1 MGFALPN
8 GSTVFVGSGL
18 GSPVSVSTVSNAE
31 GAVFTVAEN
40 HNLKVDDVVLI
51 SSGWGVIDG
60 LVARITAQTTN
71 SVTISVINS
80 SDRNFSRLMPVAGNY
95 RKSRSGLRFHRLR
108 KSHSRVVS
116 SSMHRYSFWQT
127 IASVILAP
135 LRRLKTKPLP

>member
-51 SSGWGVIDG
+51 SSGWGV
-60 LVARITAQTTN
+60 
-71 SVTISVINS
+71 
-80 SDRNFSRLMPVAGNY
+80 
-95 RKSRSGLRFHRLR
+95 LRFHRLR
-108 KSHSRVVS
+108 KSRSRVVN